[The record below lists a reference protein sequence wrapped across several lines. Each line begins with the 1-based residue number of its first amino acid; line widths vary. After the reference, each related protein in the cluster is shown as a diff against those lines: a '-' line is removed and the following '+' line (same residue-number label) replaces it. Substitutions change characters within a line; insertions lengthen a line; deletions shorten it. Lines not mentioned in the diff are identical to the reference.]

1 MFQKANY
8 SFEGKTIVAETDDV
22 KYVLN
27 RLQDISKITFLID
40 NVQVKVKFKR
50 KMALKIKED
59 QKCIS
64 CGLEI
69 NKFLIGKYLE
79 DTACLN
85 LVPVN
90 FENNLTI
97 SFTLDHRIP
106 KVCGGSDDLYNLW
119 LMCSQ
124 CNFVKSHYRIPYLN
138 IKDIKKEYFEI
149 KKTNHKLAGDFLE
162 KERKK
167 YLSWI

>member
-8 SFEGKTIVAETDDV
+8 SFEGKTIVAETSNI

-27 RLQDISKITFLID
+27 KLQDTSQIIFLID
-40 NVQVKVKFKR
+40 KLKVKVKFKR
-50 KMALKIKED
+50 KMALKVKED

-69 NKFLIGKYLE
+69 NKFLIGEYEK
-79 DTACLN
+79 DSGLN
-85 LVPVN
+85 VIPVN
-90 FENNLTI
+90 FENELTI

-106 KVCGGSDDLYNLW
+106 KSCGGSDDLFNLW

-124 CNFVKSHYRIPYLN
+124 CNFVKSHYKIPYLN
-138 IKDIKKEYFEI
+138 NKNKKKEYFEI

-162 KERKK
+162 KERQK
-167 YLSWI
+167 YFSWI